1 MLSGLEPNPGPNTNN
16 LNSHSN
22 NLSDHDSNYEDTPDC
37 SSEFSCIYDLV
48 SNSVSFLHLTVQS
61 IIPKLDLIAAEYT
74 DFDIL
79 SFTESWL
86 KDTNT
91 ADSIELLN
99 YQIPFRNDRGED
111 KKGGGIVVY
120 VKDNIYTM
128 RRFDLEIQD
137 IEMIWIQLKI
147 CNNKVLFGIFYLP
160 PHSSIEIWGKVQSF
174 IESAVNDVNCDYVI
188 ATGDCNDN
196 QECVNSRMKRI
207 CTSYSL
213 EQLITDPTNFAEH
226 SPSILDLIVT
236 NSIDF
241 VSYTGMMPP

>member
-1 MLSGLEPNPGPNTNN
+1 
-16 LNSHSN
+16 
-22 NLSDHDSNYEDTPDC
+22 
-37 SSEFSCIYDLV
+37 
-48 SNSVSFLHLTVQS
+48 VQS

-99 YQIPFRNDRGED
+99 YQIPFRKDGGGD

-137 IEMIWIQLKI
+137 IEVIWIQLKI
-147 CNNKVLFGIFYLP
+147 CNKR
-160 PHSSIEIWGKVQSF
+160 SF
-174 IESAVNDVNCDYVI
+174 LWYIL
-188 ATGDCNDN
+188 
-196 QECVNSRMKRI
+196 
-207 CTSYSL
+207 CT
-213 EQLITDPTNFAEH
+213 TT
-226 SPSILDLIVT
+226 
-236 NSIDF
+236 
-241 VSYTGMMPP
+241 

>member
-1 MLSGLEPNPGPNTNN
+1 M
-16 LNSHSN
+16 
-22 NLSDHDSNYEDTPDC
+22 
-37 SSEFSCIYDLV
+37 
-48 SNSVSFLHLTVQS
+48 QS

-99 YQIPFRNDRGED
+99 YQIPFRKDGGGD

-120 VKDNIYTM
+120 VKDNIYAT

-137 IEMIWIQLKI
+137 IEVIWIQLKI
-147 CNNKVLFGIFYLP
+147 CNKKVLYGIFYVP
-160 PHSSIEIWGKVQSF
+160 PHTSIEAWEKVESS

-188 ATGDCNDN
+188 ATGDYNDN
-196 QECVNSRMKRI
+196 QECVNSRMKR
-207 CTSYSL
+207 TSYSL
-213 EQLITDPTNFAEH
+213 EQLITDPTNFAEY

-241 VSYTGMMPP
+241 VPYTGVMPPLLDQIRYHCPVFGIINCPKPVHKCFKHKIWLYDRGDYDEYRRLL